1 MKTKLKKTYNYL
13 IRIIIVVATYT
24 FLYFQIFQKRNLSEF
39 YDNFI
44 ELINKPDF
52 IYGIVLVFILMFVN
66 WGLETWKWKL
76 LISKI
81 ERVKFF
87 RAYEAVLT
95 GISVSAF
102 LPNRIGDYFGR
113 VFILKRANH
122 IEGILVTI
130 VGSISQLITTLILGS
145 VALLIFLPQHVK
157 ESMYF
162 NDYVFSGLI
171 AFIAIAIFF
180 LLLFYFNISI
190 LSNFLLRFTRKN
202 WTNLRHHL
210 QAFSYFN
217 PKELLKILLLSTLRY
232 FVFTLQFHL
241 LLVLFGIQIPLF
253 DSIILITV
261 FFFIL
266 TAIPTIALAEIGVR
280 GSVSLFVFGLY
291 FSTMGYGTGW
301 FEMGVFSASSALWL
315 INIVIPAIAGTIF
328 VFNLKFFRKNHS

>member
-24 FLYFQIFQKRNLSEF
+24 FLYFQIFHKRNLREF
-39 YDNFI
+39 YNNFI
-44 ELINKPDF
+44 ELISQPAF
-52 IYGIVLVFILMFVN
+52 IYGIVLVFLLMLVN

-81 ERVKFF
+81 EKVRFF

-102 LPNRIGDYFGR
+102 LPNRVGDYFGR
-113 VFILKRANH
+113 VFILQKANH

-130 VGSISQLITTLILGS
+130 VGSISQLITTLMIGLI
-145 VALLIFLPQHVK
+145 ALLIFLPQHVE

-162 NDYVFSGLI
+162 NDYIYTGLI
-171 AFIAIAIFF
+171 AFIAIAVFL

-190 LSNFLLRFTRKN
+190 LSNFLVRFTKKN
-202 WTNLRHHL
+202 WKKLRHHL

-217 PKELLKILLLSTLRY
+217 QKELLNILLLSVLRY
-232 FVFTLQFHL
+232 FIFTLQFHL
-241 LLVLFGIQIPLF
+241 LLGLFGVKIPLF
-253 DSIILITV
+253 DSIILISV

-280 GSVSLFVFGLY
+280 GSVSIFVFGLY
-291 FSTMGYGTGW
+291 FTTMGYGSSW
-301 FEMGVFSASSALWL
+301 FEVGVFSASSALWL

-328 VFNLKFFRKNHS
+328 VFNLKFFRKNNS